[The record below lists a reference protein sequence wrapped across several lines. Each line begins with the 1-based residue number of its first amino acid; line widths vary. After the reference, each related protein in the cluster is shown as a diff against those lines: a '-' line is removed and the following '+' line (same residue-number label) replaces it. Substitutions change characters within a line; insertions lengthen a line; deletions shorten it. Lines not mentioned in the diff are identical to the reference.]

1 VPNRNRVRIG
11 ILGAGGISDTHAR
24 AARAIAGVQVVAV
37 HGANRDKAAA
47 LATSAGATAY
57 DDLDTFL
64 AHPMDVVAIGSPSG
78 VHAEQATAAVRRGLH
93 VLVEKPL
100 DITTKRIDALI
111 EEADRARVKV
121 GVFFQDRLTPDL
133 VEMKAKIDAGVLG
146 TPVFASGR
154 VKWYRPPEYYGDS
167 RWRGTWRLDGGGV
180 LMNQAIHTID
190 ALLWLFGPVARVSGC
205 VATRFHQIEVEDT
218 AAAVIEFTNGAYGV
232 LEASTAAF
240 PGLPRRIEVTGT
252 KGTLVHE
259 QEARPAVVADA
270 SGHQRVFEDFF
281 AAIDTGGNPA
291 CDAREGRRSVALIEA
306 IYESARTGGA
316 VAP

>member
-1 VPNRNRVRIG
+1 LRVG

-24 AARAIAGVQVVAV
+24 AARAIAGVDVVAV
-37 HGANRDKAAA
+37 HGKNKDKAAA
-47 LATSAGATAY
+47 LARSAGAVAY
-57 DDLDTFL
+57 DDLEAFL
-64 AHPMDVVAIGSPSG
+64 SHPMDIVAIGSPSG
-78 VHAEQATAAVRRGLH
+78 LHAEQAIAAIRRGLH

-100 DITTKRIDALI
+100 DVTTANIDSVI
-111 EEADRARVKV
+111 DEADRAGVKA

-133 VEMKAKIDAGVLG
+133 VQMKTAIDEGRLG

-154 VKWYRPPEYYGDS
+154 VKWYRPPEYYADS
-167 RWRGTWRLDGGGV
+167 RWRGTWNLDGGGV

-190 ALLWLFGPVARVSGC
+190 TMLWLCGPVAQVSAR
-205 VATRFHQIEVEDT
+205 VATRLHQIEVEDT
-218 AAAVIEFTNGAYGV
+218 AAAMFEFASGAYGV

-259 QEARPAVVADA
+259 QDARPAVVADA
-270 SGHQRVFEDFF
+270 TGHQRVFEDFLT
-281 AAIDTGGNPA
+281 AIRTNGTPA

-306 IYESARTGGA
+306 IYESARTGGP
-316 VAP
+316 VTP

>member
-1 VPNRNRVRIG
+1 MRIG

-24 AARAIAGVQVVAV
+24 AARAIPGVEVVAV
-37 HGANRDKAAA
+37 HGANQTKTEA
-47 LATSAGATAY
+47 LAQTAGAVAY
-57 DDLDTFL
+57 RDLDSFL

-78 VHAEQATAAVRRGLH
+78 VHAEQAIAAVRRGLH

-100 DITTKRIDALI
+100 DITTARIDRVI
-111 EEADRARVKV
+111 QEADRAGVKA

-133 VEMKAKIDAGVLG
+133 VAMKTAIDAGQIG
-146 TPVFASGR
+146 TPVCASGR
-154 VKWYRPPEYYGDS
+154 VKWYRPPEYYADS
-167 RWRGTWRLDGGGV
+167 RWRGTKALDGGGV

-190 ALLWLFGPVARVSGC
+190 AMLWLCGPVAQVSARI
-205 VATRFHQIEVEDT
+205 ATRLHKIDVEDT
-218 AAAVIEFTNGAYGV
+218 AAALFEFASGGFGV

-259 QEARPAVVADA
+259 QDARPAVVADA
-270 SGHQRVFEDFF
+270 TGHQRVLEDFLG
-281 AAIDTGGNPA
+281 AIHGNRTPA

-306 IYESARTGGA
+306 IYKSALTGGS
-316 VAP
+316 VTL

>member
-1 VPNRNRVRIG
+1 MRIG

-37 HGANRDKAAA
+37 HGANRDKTAA
-47 LATSAGATAY
+47 LAKAAGAVAY
-57 DDLDTFL
+57 DDLTAFL

-78 VHAEQATAAVRRGLH
+78 VHAEQATAAIRRGLH

-100 DITTKRIDALI
+100 DITTSRIDALI
-111 EEADRARVKV
+111 EDADRAGVKV

-133 VEMKAKIDAGVLG
+133 VEMKAKVDAGALG

-190 ALLWLFGPVARVSGC
+190 ALLWLFGPAVRVSGR

-218 AAAVIEFTNGAYGV
+218 AAAMIEFASGAYGM
-232 LEASTAAF
+232 LEASTATF
-240 PGLPRRIEVTGT
+240 PGTPRRIEVMGT
-252 KGTLVHE
+252 LGSLVHE

-281 AAIDTGGNPA
+281 TAIATSGTPA
-291 CDAREGRRSVALIEA
+291 CDAREGRRSVALVEA
-306 IYESARTGGA
+306 IYRSANSGESE
-316 VAP
+316 PI

>member
-1 VPNRNRVRIG
+1 MRIG
-11 ILGAGGISDTHAR
+11 ILGGGGISDTHAR
-24 AARAIAGVQVVAV
+24 AARAIAGVRVVAV
-37 HGANRDKAAA
+37 HGANRDKVAA
-47 LATSAGATAY
+47 LAKSAGATAY
-57 DDLDTFL
+57 DDLDRFL

-100 DITTKRIDALI
+100 DITTTRIDALI

-133 VEMKAKIDAGVLG
+133 VEMKAKVDAGVLG
-146 TPVFASGR
+146 TPVLASGR
-154 VKWYRPPEYYGDS
+154 VKWYRPPEYYSDS

-205 VATRFHQIEVEDT
+205 VATRLHQIEVEDT
-218 AAAVIEFTNGAYGV
+218 AAAVIEFTNGAYGM

-240 PGLPRRIEVTGT
+240 PGLPRRIEVTGS

-281 AAIDTGGNPA
+281 TAIDTGRPPA
-291 CDAREGRRSVALIEA
+291 CDAREGRRSVALVEA

>member
-1 VPNRNRVRIG
+1 VRIG

-24 AARAIAGVQVVAV
+24 AARAIAGARVVAV
-37 HGANRDKAAA
+37 HGANRGKAAA
-47 LATSAGATAY
+47 LAASAGATAY
-57 DDLDTFL
+57 DDLDAFL
-64 AHPMDVVAIGSPSG
+64 AQPMDVVAIGSPSG

-100 DITTKRIDALI
+100 DITTARIDALI
-111 EEADRARVKV
+111 EEADRAGVKV

-133 VEMKAKIDAGVLG
+133 VEMKAKVAAGALG

-190 ALLWLFGPVARVSGC
+190 ALLWLFGPAVRVSGR

-218 AAAVIEFTNGAYGV
+218 AAAMIEFASGAYGM
-232 LEASTAAF
+232 LEASTATF
-240 PGLPRRIEVTGT
+240 PGLPRRIEVMGT
-252 KGTLVHE
+252 LGSLVHE

-281 AAIDTGGNPA
+281 NAIETNGVPA
-291 CDAREGRRSVALIEA
+291 CDAREGRRSVALVEA
-306 IYESARTGGA
+306 IYRSANSGESE
-316 VAP
+316 PI

>member
-1 VPNRNRVRIG
+1 MRIG

-24 AARAIAGVQVVAV
+24 AARAIPGVEVVAV
-37 HGANRDKAAA
+37 HGANQKKTEA
-47 LATSAGATAY
+47 LAQTAGAVAY
-57 DDLDTFL
+57 RDLDSFL

-78 VHAEQATAAVRRGLH
+78 VHAEQAIAAVRRGLH

-100 DITTKRIDALI
+100 DITTARIDRVI
-111 EEADRARVKV
+111 QEADRAGVKA

-133 VEMKAKIDAGVLG
+133 VAMKTAIDAGQIG
-146 TPVFASGR
+146 TPVLAAGR
-154 VKWYRPPEYYGDS
+154 VKWYRPPEYYADS
-167 RWRGTWRLDGGGV
+167 RWRGTKALDGGGV

-190 ALLWLFGPVARVSGC
+190 AMLWLCGPVAQVSARI
-205 VATRFHQIEVEDT
+205 ATRLHKIDVEDT
-218 AAAVIEFTNGAYGV
+218 AAALFEFASGGFGV

-259 QEARPAVVADA
+259 QDARPAVVADA
-270 SGHQRVFEDFF
+270 TGHQRVFEDFLG
-281 AAIDTGGNPA
+281 AVHANRTPA

-306 IYESARTGGA
+306 IYKSALTGGS
-316 VAP
+316 VTL

>member
-1 VPNRNRVRIG
+1 MRIG

-37 HGANRDKAAA
+37 HGANRAKTAA

-57 DDLDTFL
+57 DELEAFL

-78 VHAEQATAAVRRGLH
+78 LHAEQAIAAVRRGLH

-100 DITTKRIDALI
+100 DISTARIDALI
-111 EEADRARVKV
+111 EEADRAAVKV
-121 GVFFQDRLTPDL
+121 GVFFQDRLTPEL
-133 VEMKAKIDAGVLG
+133 VEIKAQMDAGALG

-180 LMNQAIHTID
+180 LMNQAIHTVD
-190 ALLWLFGPVARVSGC
+190 TLLWLCGPVARVAGR
-205 VATRFHQIEVEDT
+205 VATRLHRIEVEDT
-218 AAAVIEFTNGAYGV
+218 AAAVIEFDSGAFGM
-232 LEASTAAF
+232 LEASTASF

-259 QEARPAVVADA
+259 QDARPAVVADA
-270 SGHQRVFEDFF
+270 SGHQRVIEDFI
-281 AAIDTGGNPA
+281 AAIRTGGSPA
-291 CDAREGRRSVALIEA
+291 CDAREGRRSVAVIEA
-306 IYESARTGGA
+306 IYRSAKSGESE
-316 VAP
+316 AP

>member
-1 VPNRNRVRIG
+1 MRIG

-24 AARAIAGVQVVAV
+24 AARAIGGVQVVAV
-37 HGANRDKAAA
+37 HGTNRDKAAA
-47 LATSAGATAY
+47 LARSAGATAY
-57 DDLDTFL
+57 DDLDAFL

-78 VHAEQATAAVRRGLH
+78 VHAEQAIAAVRRGLH

-100 DITTKRIDALI
+100 DISTQRIDGLI
-111 EEADRARVKV
+111 EEADRAGVTV

-133 VEMKAKIDAGVLG
+133 VDMKAAIDAGTLG

-154 VKWYRPPEYYGDS
+154 VKWYRPAEYYGDS
-167 RWRGTWRLDGGGV
+167 RWRGTRRLDGGGV

-190 ALLWLFGPVARVSGC
+190 TLLWLFGPAARVSGR

-218 AAAVIEFTNGAYGV
+218 AAAVIEFTSGAFGII
-232 LEASTAAF
+232 EASTAAF

-252 KGTLVHE
+252 RGTLVHE

-281 AAIDTGGNPA
+281 AAIETGGTPA

-306 IYESARTGGA
+306 IYRSANSGGFEQ
-316 VAP
+316 P

>member
-1 VPNRNRVRIG
+1 MRIG
-11 ILGAGGISDTHAR
+11 ILGGGGISDTHAR
-24 AARAIAGVQVVAV
+24 AARAIAGVRVVAV
-37 HGANRDKAAA
+37 HGANRDKVAA
-47 LATSAGATAY
+47 LAKSAGATGY
-57 DDLDTFL
+57 DDLDRFL

-100 DITTKRIDALI
+100 DITTTRIDALI

-133 VEMKAKIDAGVLG
+133 VEMKAKVDAGVLG
-146 TPVFASGR
+146 TPVLASGR
-154 VKWYRPPEYYGDS
+154 VKWYRPPEYYSDS

-205 VATRFHQIEVEDT
+205 VATRLHQIEVEDT
-218 AAAVIEFTNGAYGV
+218 AAALIEFTNGAYGM

-240 PGLPRRIEVTGT
+240 PGLPRRIEVTGS

-281 AAIDTGGNPA
+281 TAIDTGRPPA
-291 CDAREGRRSVALIEA
+291 CDAREGRRSVALVEA

>member
-1 VPNRNRVRIG
+1 MRVG
-11 ILGAGGISDTHAR
+11 ILGGGGISDTHAR
-24 AARAIAGVQVVAV
+24 AARAIPGVEVVAV
-37 HGANRDKAAA
+37 HGANKGKAVA
-47 LATSAGATAY
+47 LANSAGAVAY
-57 DDLDTFL
+57 DDLERFL
-64 AHPMDVVAIGSPSG
+64 GHPMDIVAIGSPSG
-78 VHAEQATAAVRRGLH
+78 LHADQALSVVRRGLH

-100 DITTKRIDALI
+100 DISTARIDALI
-111 EEADRARVKV
+111 EAADRAKVKV

-133 VEMKAKIDAGVLG
+133 VEMKAAIDAGRLG

-190 ALLWLFGPVARVSGC
+190 TVLWLCGPVAQVSAR
-205 VATRFHQIEVEDT
+205 VATRLHHIEVEDT
-218 AAAVIEFTNGAYGV
+218 AAAMFEFASGAFGV

-259 QEARPAVVADA
+259 QDARPAVVADA
-270 SGHQRVFEDFF
+270 TGHQRVFEDFF
-281 AAIDTGGNPA
+281 TAIRTNGIPA
-291 CDAREGRRSVALIEA
+291 CDEIGRAHV
-306 IYESARTGGA
+306 
-316 VAP
+316 

>member
-1 VPNRNRVRIG
+1 MKKTSVRIG
-11 ILGAGGISDTHAR
+11 ILGAGGISETHTR
-24 AARAIAGVQVVAV
+24 AARAIPGAQVVAV
-37 HGANRDKAAA
+37 CGANSDKTAA
-47 LATSAGATAY
+47 LARSAGAAAY
-57 DDLDTFL
+57 DDLDAFL

-78 VHAEQATAAVRRGLH
+78 LHAEQAAAAVRRGLH

-100 DITTKRIDALI
+100 DISTARIDALI
-111 EEADRARVKV
+111 DAADRAGVKV

-190 ALLWLFGPVARVSGC
+190 TLLWLFGPAARVSGR

-218 AAAVIEFTNGAYGV
+218 AAAMIEFANGAFGM

-240 PGLPRRIEVTGT
+240 PGLPRRIEVTGAR
-252 KGTLVHE
+252 GTLVHE

-270 SGHQRVFEDFF
+270 SGHRRVFEDFF
-281 AAIDTGGNPA
+281 AAIATGGTPA

-306 IYESARTGGA
+306 IYESARTGGS